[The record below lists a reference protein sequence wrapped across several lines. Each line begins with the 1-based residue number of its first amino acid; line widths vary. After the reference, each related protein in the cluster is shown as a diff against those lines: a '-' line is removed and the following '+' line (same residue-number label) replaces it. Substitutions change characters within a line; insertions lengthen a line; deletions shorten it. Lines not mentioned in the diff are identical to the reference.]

1 MGDVDFYLR
10 LLFLS
15 LINQGETRRTSTAEE
30 ILTAFHWRLIAHI
43 LGVFDEFELEVRII
57 PLALAGVDLAEV
69 ALDHGRLLVRE
80 LLLQFKAETFPD
92 RDLRLRQVVGSI
104 HRIADVFHAILYVSC
119 HLVNT
124 WLPAVAQVVLRLLQG
139 FGD

>member
-43 LGVFDEFELEVRII
+43 LGVFDEFELEVRGDI
-57 PLALAGVDLAEV
+57 
-69 ALDHGRLLVRE
+69 H
-80 LLLQFKAETFPD
+80 
-92 RDLRLRQVVGSI
+92 GSI
-104 HRIADVFHAILYVSC
+104 
-119 HLVNT
+119 
-124 WLPAVAQVVLRLLQG
+124 
-139 FGD
+139 